1 MTELTTRYEA
11 IKLCRYTHMCIH
23 AKRTDAMGNKRDKR
37 EPVAR
42 KSLFLWEVGEVII
55 EGRQESEQERT
66 CVAFTLDTIEA
77 TFHTAR
83 GI

>member
-42 KSLFLWEVGEVII
+42 KSLFL
-55 EGRQESEQERT
+55 
-66 CVAFTLDTIEA
+66 
-77 TFHTAR
+77 
-83 GI
+83 